1 MVSVGILVAATK
13 VPYEQPVYSGSET
26 SLSRILREEAQQK
39 EERTL
44 KTGID
49 SGKLWQC
56 PKCKKTNA
64 YYVTTCTCGTPKQ
77 TSVYAD
83 RKDLE
88 KWICVNCGTENTI
101 HKVICTCGM
110 KKSENDAK
118 TAAGEKWL
126 KPESL
131 EQLNSDKADNL
142 DILKKYKE
150 LLDMGAITQEEY
162 DIKKRELL

>member
-1 MVSVGILVAATK
+1 MCALTH
-13 VPYEQPVYSGSET
+13 T
-26 SLSRILREEAQQK
+26 
-39 EERTL
+39 
-44 KTGID
+44 
-49 SGKLWQC
+49 
-56 PKCKKTNA
+56 
-64 YYVTTCTCGTPKQ
+64 
-77 TSVYAD
+77 
-83 RKDLE
+83 
-88 KWICVNCGTENTI
+88 
-101 HKVICTCGM
+101 
-110 KKSENDAK
+110 KSENDAK